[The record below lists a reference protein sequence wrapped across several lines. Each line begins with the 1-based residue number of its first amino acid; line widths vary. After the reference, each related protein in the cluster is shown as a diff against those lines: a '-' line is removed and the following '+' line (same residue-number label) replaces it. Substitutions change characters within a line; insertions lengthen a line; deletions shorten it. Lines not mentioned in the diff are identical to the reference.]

1 MALAAMRDA
10 GAEPGSSVVI
20 GDTAWDMGMARA
32 AGAGAIGVLWGYHD
46 RAELL
51 AGGAQAMAAAP
62 GGVAVLAQ
70 QLVGDGVYG

>member
-1 MALAAMRDA
+1 
-10 GAEPGSSVVI
+10 VVI

-51 AGGAQAMAAAP
+51 AGGAQVMAAAP
-62 GGVAVLAQ
+62 GEVATFAE
-70 QLVGDGVYG
+70 QLVGGGVHG